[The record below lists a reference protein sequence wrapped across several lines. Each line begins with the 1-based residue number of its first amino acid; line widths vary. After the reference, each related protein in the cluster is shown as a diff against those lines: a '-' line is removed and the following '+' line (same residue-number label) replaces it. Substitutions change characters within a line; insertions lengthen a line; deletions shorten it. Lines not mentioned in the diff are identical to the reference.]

1 MNTLTGPVAIYAR
14 FSSALQSERSVDD
27 QVRRCREYVAQHG
40 SDPEAVKVFADF
52 AISGASLERPGFE
65 AMMAAVNKGTIKAI
79 VTEDLSRISRDFA
92 DSAMIFKKLQFKQVP
107 LIGVADGIDTSMV
120 GAKMAFTFKSLMSEM
135 YLDDLR
141 YKTLRGLEGRA
152 LQGYATGNVA
162 FGFHTVP
169 VTNDRGEVLGN
180 KIEIHEAE
188 AKIIRR
194 IFRESRDGRSLTT
207 IAHGLNSDSIP
218 SPRVGTRH
226 TRFGWGSSTI
236 RAMLY
241 NERYIGVW
249 KFKERQWV
257 KVPGTN
263 RRQPRARN
271 AADVMQQLRPEL
283 AILDRDLWDDVQ
295 QRLAQTKK
303 RYTEHGGMRG
313 ELTYK
318 RAPYLLSGLLIC
330 RACGAPMTM
339 MGSDRYRYYRCQAN
353 KTKGPQVCKNE
364 RSLREDIVRPQI
376 LDEIRARLLSPDGAL
391 EVRRRVAKQLGDR
404 SKQLDSD
411 LRERRERLARTK
423 EKMAGL
429 VDYIAGGDR
438 SPYIVKTLH
447 DHEAFSNAEQREIE
461 ILEEEARTPI
471 SLPSPEQVERVV
483 REFDAHLKS
492 HPEAAREQ
500 MRSWI
505 QGGTIRVGPREDG
518 EIVAEGDL
526 LPMFVVES
534 AQTPKRQLPVTKSM
548 VTGRY
553 TTVAGVGFEPTT
565 FGL

>member
-1 MNTLTGPVAIYAR
+1 M
-14 FSSALQSERSVDD
+14 
-27 QVRRCREYVAQHG
+27 
-40 SDPEAVKVFADF
+40 
-52 AISGASLERPGFE
+52 
-65 AMMAAVNKGTIKAI
+65 
-79 VTEDLSRISRDFA
+79 
-92 DSAMIFKKLQFKQVP
+92 
-107 LIGVADGIDTSMV
+107 
-120 GAKMAFTFKSLMSEM
+120 
-135 YLDDLR
+135 
-141 YKTLRGLEGRA
+141 
-152 LQGYATGNVA
+152 A

-169 VTNDRGEVLGN
+169 VTNDRAEVLGN

-376 LDEIRARLLSPDGAL
+376 LDEILARLLSPYGAL
-391 EVRRRVAKQLGDR
+391 EVRTRVAKQLGER
-404 SKQLDSD
+404 SKQIDAD

-471 SLPSPEQVERVV
+471 SLPSPAQVERVV
-483 REFDAHLKS
+483 RDFDAHVKS

-526 LPMFVVES
+526 LPLFVVES
-534 AQTPKRQLPVTKSM
+534 AQTPKRQLPVAKSM

-553 TTVAGVGFEPTT
+553 TIVAGVGFEPTT